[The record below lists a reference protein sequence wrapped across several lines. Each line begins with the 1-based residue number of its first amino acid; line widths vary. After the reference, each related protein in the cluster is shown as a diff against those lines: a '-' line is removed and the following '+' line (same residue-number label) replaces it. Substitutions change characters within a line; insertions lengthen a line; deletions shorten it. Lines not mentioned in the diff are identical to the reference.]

1 VLESSLD
8 DPRHPEEIYLCWE
21 FAYSII
27 KELRRLV
34 SSNSFQ
40 ANLQF
45 RRPSVNTGSGSQF
58 RDSRKSQAA
67 GGGEGTR
74 TPDPMVANHVLCQLS
89 YTPSFQ
95 NLKFRI

>member
-1 VLESSLD
+1 MLGICLFD
-8 DPRHPEEIYLCWE
+8 YQR
-21 FAYSII
+21 A
-27 KELRRLV
+27 LRRLV